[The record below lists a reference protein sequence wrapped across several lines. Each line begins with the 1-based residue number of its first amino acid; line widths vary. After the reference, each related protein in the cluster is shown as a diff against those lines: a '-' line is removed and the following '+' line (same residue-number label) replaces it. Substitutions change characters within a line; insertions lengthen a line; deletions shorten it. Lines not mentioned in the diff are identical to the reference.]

1 MVPAPM
7 ASTPQEALRRV
18 PLLAGLSDKERD
30 RLARE
35 LHERTF
41 PQGATVVNEGATGT
55 GFFVI
60 ADGEAVVSVGGE
72 ERTHLGPGDYF
83 GEMALIDDAPRSATI
98 TAETDLRCYGM
109 TPWEF
114 RPFVEG
120 HPHVA
125 WAMLEMLSKRLRDAQ
140 A

>member
-1 MVPAPM
+1 MAMDPA
-7 ASTPQEALRRV
+7 EALRGV
-18 PLLAGLSDKERD
+18 PLLAGLEDRERQ

-41 PQGATVVNEGATGT
+41 PAGSTVVSEGATGT

-60 ADGEAVVSVGGE
+60 ADGNATVTVNDR
-72 ERTHLGPGDYF
+72 ERGRLGPGDYF

-98 TAETDLRCYGM
+98 TADTDVRAFGM

-114 RPFVEG
+114 KPFVLG
-120 HPHVA
+120 HPEIA
-125 WAMLEMLSKRLRDAQ
+125 WTLLRTLSTRLREAQ
-140 A
+140 TRSSE

>member
-1 MVPAPM
+1 MATEPA
-7 ASTPQEALRRV
+7 EALKRV
-18 PLLAGLSDKERD
+18 PLLSGLGDRERE

-41 PQGATVVNEGATGT
+41 RAGSTVVSEGAAGA

-60 ADGEAVVSVGGE
+60 ADGNATVSIGGR
-72 ERTHLGPGDYF
+72 ERARLGPGDYF

-98 TAETDLRCYGM
+98 TADTDVRAFGM

-114 RPFVEG
+114 KPFVLS
-120 HPHVA
+120 HPEVA
-125 WAMLEMLSKRLRDAQ
+125 WTMLRSLSSRVREAQ
-140 A
+140 G

>member
-1 MVPAPM
+1 MATDPA
-7 ASTPQEALRRV
+7 EALRHV
-18 PLLAGLSDKERD
+18 PLLAGLGDRERE

-41 PQGATVVNEGATGT
+41 TAGSTVVSEGATGT

-60 ADGEAVVSVGGE
+60 ADGNATVTVNEK
-72 ERTHLGPGDYF
+72 ERGKLGPGDYF

-98 TAETDLRCYGM
+98 TADSDIRAYGM

-114 RPFVEG
+114 KPFVLS
-120 HPHVA
+120 HPEIA
-125 WAMLEMLSKRLRDAQ
+125 WTLLRTLSTRLREAQ
-140 A
+140 NTGSA